1 MFPLR
6 YGVYHTNKVNK
17 IIHVIFVPLIVFSFL
32 GFFEYFPL
40 CDWNLPLLGLRP
52 NVAYLLL
59 PHLIYFLYLDSLAGI
74 MISLLYA
81 VLLVAASKAK
91 VYWGDSFVLFLIG
104 LQLISWTMQFI
115 GHGLF
120 EGRRP
125 AIADNILQA
134 VAAPFF
140 VTMEIMFIL
149 GYKPAMHAE
158 VQKRVNAMLKT
169 SRKVGQRH
177 ADEE

>member
-1 MFPLR
+1 
-6 YGVYHTNKVNK
+6 V
-17 IIHVIFVPLIVFSFL
+17 
-32 GFFEYFPL
+32 
-40 CDWNLPLLGLRP
+40 LGLRP
-52 NVAYLLL
+52 NVVYLLL
-59 PHLIYFLYLDSLAGI
+59 PHLIYFLYLDSLAGMTI
-74 MISLLYA
+74 TLLYS

-125 AIADNILQA
+125 AISDNILHA

-140 VTMEIMFIL
+140 VTMEVMFSL
-149 GYKPAMHAE
+149 GYKPAMRTE
-158 VQKRVNAMLKT
+158 VQTRVNVMLK
-169 SRKVGQRH
+169 SVK
-177 ADEE
+177 